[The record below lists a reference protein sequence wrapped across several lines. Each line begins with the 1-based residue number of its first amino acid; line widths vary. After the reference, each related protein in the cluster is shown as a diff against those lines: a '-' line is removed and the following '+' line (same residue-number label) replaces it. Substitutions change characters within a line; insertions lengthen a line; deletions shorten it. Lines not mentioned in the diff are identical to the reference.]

1 MFRAVSLP
9 FDEVFND
16 FLSSAVPPET
26 SIEESFDLKG
36 LLFGVKILFFNGRG
50 IIVVKS
56 AERVVIKRGWFEVS
70 HGDDWVYFHVRRQL
84 ELVSER

>member
-1 MFRAVSLP
+1 MFRAVSLQLN
-9 FDEVFND
+9 EVFND

-36 LLFGVKILFFNGRG
+36 LPFGVKVLFFNGRG
-50 IIVVKS
+50 VIVVRS
-56 AERVVIKRGWFEVS
+56 AKRVVTKRGWFEVS
-70 HGDDWVYFHVRRQL
+70 YGDDWVYLHVRRQL